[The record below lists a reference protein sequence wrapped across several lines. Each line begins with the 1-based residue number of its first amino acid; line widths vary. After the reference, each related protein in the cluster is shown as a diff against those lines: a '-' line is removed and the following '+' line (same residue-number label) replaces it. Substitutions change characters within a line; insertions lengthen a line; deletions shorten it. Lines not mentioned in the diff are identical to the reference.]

1 MKNSPRRSSA
11 PLLLALGVA
20 SLGLAV
26 SPTSAFAGDAVVTPL
41 VARGIDPLVSLN
53 MASLVSSELDFMGA
67 YENVDQLDA
76 VPKSLNAGCLNS
88 ASCLGGIAKENGS
101 QAVVTGA
108 LAQVGNKFDFFL
120 VLYDNGRIV
129 RKKEFTLPNVPSII
143 ADSMG
148 AHVKELVT
156 GEKPAEQSRGAAAVV
171 DAGAFEDFEDEED
184 DFVIA
189 PVGGGNSRRIPT
201 SGTGSRNTEMD
212 DFDLEDDGEDDR
224 RAREEEEERKA
235 AAAARRRDA
244 ERQQAEDDR
253 RAEEKRRAAAASAAR
268 ERERELERQRAEDDR
283 RKEEERRAA
292 VAAAAAA
299 DEEEEEEDDFDFSFG
314 GGGVTI
320 DEEEE
325 DDRRAVA
332 VVDDDPPPR
341 RDTSRDDR
349 YDLEDDDPPPRR
361 PARADRYDLED
372 DEPRR
377 SSRDDRAKV
386 RDDDSRA
393 RKDKGSSTADTKASI
408 AVRGGY
414 SRFQDLNFV
423 TYGAEAAFMATPN
436 LAIVAGA
443 EAYSTRRVV
452 PVDQLEEGQLAEQW
466 NTILPLNAGLQY
478 KFGTSNVRPY
488 IGGGLQIIPGVVK
501 DAGGVAIGL
510 RARGG
515 ADFAVTDVFGFN
527 LNIAAGMWSGQQFQE
542 IQSGF
547 GASALVPQFSA
558 GTIFL
563 F

>member
-1 MKNSPRRSSA
+1 MNHTPRRTSA
-11 PLLLALGVA
+11 PRLLALGAA
-20 SLGLAV
+20 SLGLALM
-26 SPTSAFAGDAVVTPL
+26 PSAALAGDAVVTPL

-53 MASLVSSELDFMGA
+53 MASLISSELDFMGT
-67 YENVDQLDA
+67 YDNVDQLDT

-88 ASCLGGIAKENGS
+88 ASCLGGIAKQNGS

-129 RKKEFTLPNVPSII
+129 RKKEFTLPNVPSVI

-156 GEKPAEQSRGAAAVV
+156 GEKPAEQVSGTATVV
-171 DAGAFEDFEDEED
+171 DAGAFDDFEEEED
-184 DFVIA
+184 DFVVA

-201 SGTGSRNTEMD
+201 GSGSRKSSELD
-212 DFDLEDDGEDDR
+212 DFDLEDDGEDER
-224 RAREEEEERKA
+224 RAREEEERKA
-235 AAAARRRDA
+235 AAAAA
-244 ERQQAEDDR
+244 
-253 RAEEKRRAAAASAAR
+253 
-268 ERERELERQRAEDDR
+268 RERELERQRAEEER
-283 RKEEERRAA
+283 RREEERRAA
-292 VAAAAAA
+292 AAAAARERELERQRAEEERRREEERRAAAAAA
-299 DEEEEEEDDFDFSFG
+299 AAAEEDDDEEDFDFSF

-320 DEEEE
+320 DEEED
-325 DDRRAVA
+325 DDRGAVA

-341 RDTSRDDR
+341 RTSSRDDR

-361 PARADRYDLED
+361 TSDRDDRYDLED

-377 SSRDDRAKV
+377 SSRDERPARV
-386 RDDDSRA
+386 RDDSRA
-393 RKDKGSSTADTKASI
+393 RKDAPSTADTKASI

-423 TYGAEAAFMATPN
+423 TYGAEAAFMATTN

-452 PVDQLEEGQLAEQW
+452 PADQLEEGQFQEQW

-478 KFGTSNVRPY
+478 KFGTSSVRPY

-501 DAGGVAIGL
+501 DEGGVAIGL

-527 LNIAAGMWSGQQFQE
+527 VNVAAGMWSGQQFQQ

>member
-1 MKNSPRRSSA
+1 MKKTLRRSSA
-11 PLLLALGVA
+11 PCLFALGVA
-20 SLGLAV
+20 SLGLAAL
-26 SPTSAFAGDAVVTPL
+26 PASALAGDAVVTPL

-67 YENVDQLDA
+67 YENVDQLDS

-88 ASCLGGIAKENGS
+88 ASCLGGIAKANGS

-156 GEKPAEQSRGAAAVV
+156 GEKPAEQSQGAATVV
-171 DAGAFEDFEDEED
+171 DAGAFEDFDDEED
-184 DFVIA
+184 DFIIA

-201 SGTGSRNTEMD
+201 SGSGSRTTEMD

-224 RAREEEEERKA
+224 RAQREEEEREAA
-235 AAAARRRDA
+235 AAAARRREAERQEAVDA
-244 ERQQAEDDR
+244 RRAEDPRRAAAAAAARERERQQAEDER
-253 RAEEKRRAAAASAAR
+253 RAEDQRRAAASAA
-268 ERERELERQRAEDDR
+268 
-283 RKEEERRAA
+283 
-292 VAAAAAA
+292 A
-299 DEEEEEEDDFDFSFG
+299 DEPDEEDDFDFSFG
-314 GGGVTI
+314 GGVTI
-320 DEEEE
+320 DEE
-325 DDRRAVA
+325 DQANDNSVA
-332 VVDDDPPPR
+332 IVDDDPPPR
-341 RDTSRDDR
+341 RESR
-349 YDLEDDDPPPRR
+349 YDLEDDDPPARR
-361 PARADRYDLED
+361 TSREDRYDLED

-377 SSRDDRAKV
+377 TSRDERV
-386 RDDDSRA
+386 STRDGDSRA
-393 RKDKGSSTADTKASI
+393 RKDDRSSMADTKASI
-408 AVRGGY
+408 AVRGGF
-414 SRFQDLNFV
+414 SRFQDLNFL

-443 EAYSTRRVV
+443 EAYSTRRIV

-478 KFGTSNVRPY
+478 KFGTSSVRPY
-488 IGGGLQIIPGVVK
+488 VGGGLQIIPGVVK

-515 ADFAVTDVFGFN
+515 ADFALTDVFGFN
-527 LNIAAGMWSGQQFQE
+527 VNIAAGVWSGQQFQE

>member
-1 MKNSPRRSSA
+1 MKNTPRRSSA
-11 PLLLALGVA
+11 TRLLALGVA
-20 SLGLAV
+20 SLGLVAL
-26 SPTSAFAGDAVVTPL
+26 PTSAFAGDAVVTPM

-53 MASLVSSELDFMGA
+53 MASLVSSEIDFMGA
-67 YENVDQLDA
+67 YGNVDQLDA
-76 VPKSLNAGCLNS
+76 VPKTLNAACLNS
-88 ASCLGGIAKENGS
+88 ASCLGGIAKEHGA
-101 QAVVTGA
+101 QAVITGA

-148 AHVKELVT
+148 GHVKELIT
-156 GEKPAEQSRGAAAVV
+156 GEKPIDQSQGAAAVV
-171 DAGAFEDFEDEED
+171 DAGAFDDFDDED
-184 DFVIA
+184 DAVVIA
-189 PVGGGNSRRIPT
+189 TGNSRRIPT
-201 SGTGSRNTEMD
+201 SSSGSRNTEMD

-224 RAREEEEERKA
+224 RAREEEEEERKA
-235 AAAARRRDA
+235 AAAAARQREA
-244 ERQQAEDDR
+244 ERQQAEDER
-253 RAEEKRRAAAASAAR
+253 RAEEKRRAAAVA
-268 ERERELERQRAEDDR
+268 RERELERQRAEDER
-283 RKEEERRAA
+283 RREDERRAA
-292 VAAAAAA
+292 AAAAAAAA
-299 DEEEEEEDDFDFSFG
+299 DDDPDEEADEDDFDFSFG
-314 GGGVTI
+314 GGVTI
-320 DEEEE
+320 DEGEE
-325 DDRRAVA
+325 DDDDGRVAVA
-332 VVDDDPPPR
+332 YVEDDPPARRSSTRDDDLDFSDPEPR
-341 RDTSRDDR
+341 RTAREDR
-349 YDLEDDDPPPRR
+349 YDLDDDGPSR
-361 PARADRYDLED
+361 PSREDR
-372 DEPRR
+372 
-377 SSRDDRAKV
+377 SRV

-393 RKDKGSSTADTKASI
+393 RKDTGSSTADTKASI

-488 IGGGLQIIPGVVK
+488 VGGGLQIIPGVVK
-501 DAGGVAIGL
+501 DQGGVAIGL

-527 LNIAAGMWSGQQFQE
+527 VNIAAGMWSGQQFQE

>member
-1 MKNSPRRSSA
+1 MNMTSRRSSA
-11 PLLLALGVA
+11 PRLLALGLA
-20 SLGLAV
+20 SLGLATL
-26 SPTSAFAGDAVVTPL
+26 PASAFAGDAVVTPL

-67 YENVDQLDA
+67 YDNVDQLSD
-76 VPKSLNAGCLNS
+76 VPKTLNAGCLNS
-88 ASCLGGIAKENGS
+88 ASCLGGIAKANGS

-108 LAQVGNKFDFFL
+108 LAQVGNKFDFLL

-143 ADSMG
+143 ADSMA

-156 GEKPAEQSRGAAAVV
+156 GEKPAEQAAAGVTVV
-171 DAGAFEDFEDEED
+171 DAGAFDGFGEED

-189 PVGGGNSRRIPT
+189 PVGGNSRQIPT
-201 SGTGSRNTEMD
+201 GGSGGRGGELD
-212 DFDLEDDGEDDR
+212 DFELEDPGDDDR
-224 RAREEEEERKA
+224 RAREEEDREAAA
-235 AAAARRRDA
+235 AAAAR
-244 ERQQAEDDR
+244 
-253 RAEEKRRAAAASAAR
+253 
-268 ERERELERQRAEDDR
+268 EREAERQRAEDDR

-292 VAAAAAA
+292 VVAREREAERQRAEDDRRKEEERRAAAAAA
-299 DEEEEEEDDFDFSFG
+299 AAPAEDDEDDFDFSF

-325 DDRRAVA
+325 DDRPAVA
-332 VVDDDPPPR
+332 AVVRDDPPPR
-341 RDTSRDDR
+341 RETTRADPPEDPPRRTSRDDR
-349 YDLEDDDPPPRR
+349 YDLEDDGPS
-361 PARADRYDLED
+361 RAG
-372 DEPRR
+372 
-377 SSRDDRAKV
+377 RDDRSRA

-393 RKDKGSSTADTKASI
+393 TKSDRPSTADTKASI

-501 DAGGVAIGL
+501 DQGGVAIGL

-515 ADFAVTDVFGFN
+515 ADFAVTEAFGFN
-527 LNIAAGMWSGQQFQE
+527 VNIAAGMWSGQQFQE